1 MTIQEKIKADV
12 KTAMLAKETQTRDIL
27 RVVIGEF
34 NRIGKEVSDTEATA
48 TIKKMVANAKKRK
61 TELSDNWKGNGNPM
75 YKELDLEY
83 AKKLLLEGL
92 TNVQIAEKLKVSIP
106 TFINKFKKEYS
117 ITPKNWKNENT
128 KNK

>member
-48 TIKKMVANAKKRK
+48 TIKKMVANAQEMKNESEVEILSAYLPKQL
-61 TELSDNWKGNGNPM
+61 TEDQLDMLISQIIEDEKIDSMRGMGKIM
-75 YKELDLEY
+75 SELQRGFAGQYDG
-83 AKKLLLEGL
+83 KLASKI
-92 TNVQIAEKLKVSIP
+92 VKEKLG
-106 TFINKFKKEYS
+106 
-117 ITPKNWKNENT
+117 
-128 KNK
+128 